1 MKKYITIVVL
11 ILALLGPIF
20 GCAAILGRFG
30 EKALDL
36 DEKTT
41 GWIQKNRAE
50 VCERAKKDPLI
61 LAGINKG
68 IENKVLHPEICSLP

>member
-1 MKKYITIVVL
+1 MRNYMTVFVL

-20 GCAAILGRFG
+20 GCAAVLERFG
-30 EKALDL
+30 DKAFDL

-41 GWIQKNRAE
+41 GWIQENREE
-50 VCERAKKDPLI
+50 VCERSKKEPLI

-68 IENKVLHPEICSLP
+68 IENKVLHPEICSLN